1 MARGQNMTT
10 GNEAKHII
18 LFALP
23 LLGGNI
29 LQQTYN
35 FADTAIVGRFLGS
48 EALAAVGSTGSL
60 TFLFFT
66 LCMGLST
73 GAGII
78 VAQYFGADNRTR
90 LNSAIICSA
99 IVTICVGLLT
109 SLASIVLTVPLL
121 GLLDVP
127 KELLPI
133 AATYMRIA
141 CGGTICVAAYNWI
154 NAVMRALGDS
164 KTPLMF
170 LIISTF
176 LNVALDLLFVVGF
189 GLGVAG
195 AAWATVTAQGLS
207 AFLCIFWCFHG
218 DRLIKMKWT
227 KDAIRGDMIWICIRT
242 GLPVAFQFSLISV
255 SMAALQ
261 RVTNGFGGTV
271 MSAYTIGMRIE
282 QLVHQPFASIST
294 AISTFA
300 GQNIGAGKR
309 DRAVKGLHTAI
320 KISII
325 TSFVLAAVFITLG
338 RHIAGLFVTDNPDV
352 TVLAGKALSITGCFY
367 WALGLI
373 YIVRGFL
380 NGSGDTGYAL
390 LNGITEVICRISFS
404 LILTSIPLISYWGIW
419 LTTAC
424 TWLIT
429 AAVGLI
435 RYKSG
440 RWAAKAIATNE

>member
-1 MARGQNMTT
+1 MARQNMTT
-10 GNEAKHII
+10 GSEAGHII
-18 LFALP
+18 RFALP
-23 LLGGNI
+23 LLGGNL

-35 FADTAIVGRFLGS
+35 VADTAIVGKFLGAD
-48 EALAAVGSTGSL
+48 ALAAVGSTGSL

-78 VAQYFGADNRTR
+78 VAQYFGADNKSR

-99 IVTICVGLLT
+99 LVTMCVGVLT
-109 SLASIVLTVPLL
+109 SLLSVVLTVPLL

-127 KELLPI
+127 DTLMDT

-141 CGGTICVAAYNWI
+141 CGGTVCVAAYNWI

-164 KTPLMF
+164 KTPLVF
-170 LIISTF
+170 LCISTF
-176 LNVALDLLFVVGF
+176 LNVMLDLLFVVKF

-207 AFLCIFWCFHG
+207 ATLCIFWCFHG
-218 DRLIKMKWT
+218 DRLIKVDWSPR
-227 KDAIRGDMIWICIRT
+227 AIRADMIWICIKT
-242 GLPVAFQFSLISV
+242 GIPVALQFSLISV

-261 RVTNGFGGTV
+261 RVTNGFRETV
-271 MSAYTIGMRIE
+271 MSAYTIGMLIE
-282 QLVHQPFASIST
+282 QLVHQPFASISA

-309 DRAVKGLHTAI
+309 ERAVKGLHTTML
-320 KISII
+320 ISMA
-325 TSFVLAAVFITLG
+325 TALALAAVFITCG
-338 RHIAGLFVTDNPDV
+338 RYIAGIFVTDTDV
-352 TVLAGKALSITGCFY
+352 TALAGKALTITACFY
-367 WALGLI
+367 WSLGLI
-373 YIVRGFL
+373 YTVRGFL

-390 LNGITEVICRISFS
+390 LNGLTEVICRISFS
-404 LILTSIPLISYWGIW
+404 LILTAIPFISYWGIW

-429 AAVGLI
+429 AGVGLI

-440 RWAAKAIATNE
+440 RWADKAIIKAE